1 MKMKTKSLLVLMAAA
16 LLVSCSKSENDG
28 PVTPVAGSGEILVG
42 SSIVGVNS
50 SLSRAA
56 YEGTA
61 VTNFKALVL
70 ASLTSGDYTTLHCGG
85 AMTFNDGE
93 NSPFM
98 TDEYDGD
105 RKYDDVAGDATKDH
119 FLFGLYPFDGWSDGG
134 SAFTMGTST
143 SGALTF
149 SLTGKEDV
157 MLAEEASSNYE
168 DTYTA
173 STISVTNLA
182 FEHQLTLMKLKLQE
196 SVVSPATASGIIMNS
211 IKLVEANG
219 AALQTEF
226 TANLD
231 GSDPEFAVA
240 SSPVASF
247 DCYTW
252 DGTAFADDAFAD
264 YELTEDAVE
273 QAYVIAPPV
282 VASGTANTYEYT
294 FEVTYTEG
302 DNETTQKVYVDL
314 RTATGSGN
322 EYTGDTTG
330 KAFDITFKLVAG
342 KILATASITDWDTVG
357 DFEHEI

>member
-1 MKMKTKSLLVLMAAA
+1 MKTRSLFVLMAAA
-16 LLVSCSKSENDG
+16 VLVSCSKNENDA
-28 PVTPVAGSGEILVG
+28 PVTPVTGNGEILVG

-61 VTNFKALVL
+61 VVDFKALVL
-70 ASLTSGDYTTLHCGG
+70 ASLTTGDYTTLHCGG

-105 RKYDDVAGDATKDH
+105 RKYKDVAADATTPH
-119 FLFGLYPFDGWSDGG
+119 YLFGLYPYTGWLNSGA
-134 SAFTMGTST
+134 AFTTGTAT

-149 SLTGKEDV
+149 NFTGKDDV
-157 MLAEEASSNYE
+157 MLAAQSSSNYE
-168 DTYTA
+168 DTYGA
-173 STISVTNLA
+173 STIVTNLA

-196 SVVSPATASGIIMNS
+196 NVVSPAVASGIVMNS
-211 IKLVEANG
+211 IKLVEAGG
-219 AALQTEF
+219 AALKTEF

-231 GSDPEFAVA
+231 GSAHAFAVA
-240 SSPVASF
+240 ASPVASF

-252 DGTAFADDAFAD
+252 DGTAFTDDVFAD
-264 YELTEDAVE
+264 YELTDAAVE

-282 VASGTANTYEYT
+282 VASNVANSYEYT

-314 RTATGSGN
+314 KTATGAGN
-322 EYTGDTTG
+322 EYNADTTG
-330 KAFDITFKLVAG
+330 KAFEITFKLVAG
-342 KILATASITDWDTVG
+342 KILATATITDWDPAG
-357 DFEHEI
+357 EFDLEI

>member
-1 MKMKTKSLLVLMAAA
+1 MKTKSLFVLLAAA
-16 LLVSCSKSENDG
+16 LLVSCSKSENDA
-28 PVTPVAGSGEILVG
+28 PVTPVAGNGEILVG
-42 SSIVGVNS
+42 SPIVGVNS

-56 YEGTA
+56 YEGTG
-61 VTNFKALVL
+61 VVDFKALVL

-98 TDEYDGD
+98 TDEYDGE
-105 RKYDDVAGDATKDH
+105 RKYDDVANTPDKDH

-134 SAFTMGTST
+134 TAFTMGRSLST
-143 SGALTF
+143 NALTF

-157 MLAEEASSNYE
+157 MLAAEASSNYE

-196 SVVSPATASGIIMNS
+196 SVVSPATASGIVMNS

-231 GSDPEFAVA
+231 GSDHAFAVA
-240 SSPVASF
+240 SSPVASL
-247 DCYTW
+247 DCYVW
-252 DGTAFADDAFAD
+252 DGTVFSDDAFAD
-264 YELTEDAVE
+264 YELTDAAVE

-282 VASGTANTYEYT
+282 TATAAAGSYEYT

-302 DNETTQKVYVDL
+302 DNETIQKVYVDL
-314 RTATGSGN
+314 RTATGANN